1 MREPIQVRSVT
12 RPVGAAIC
20 AVMLALSVP
29 AAPPRAAAAAV
40 PAVGVVDFYA
50 ISPISSLSGLF
61 PERFAA
67 DDLSAMLARA
77 GAGRI
82 AELPRR
88 DVQEAERALAWQN
101 SDAIRF
107 GRLSDLARRLHADRL
122 VVGWIKQLTL
132 DRGGG
137 DQIPRGG
144 GGGGGVEAHTFL
156 QVQVFDA
163 AQGRI
168 VWGVQ
173 SEDFAMGLV
182 AYLTVEEVLH
192 RALAPTVR
200 PTLAAL
206 TGAAP

>member
-1 MREPIQVRSVT
+1 MRRPIQVRSVI

-20 AVMLALSVP
+20 AALLVLSVP
-29 AAPPRAAAAAV
+29 AAPPHAAAAAV

-50 ISPISSLSGLF
+50 ISPISYLDGLF

-82 AELPRR
+82 AVLPRR

-107 GRLSDLARRLHADRL
+107 GPLSDLARRLHADRL

-144 GGGGGVEAHTFL
+144 GGGGVEAHTFL

-168 VWGVQ
+168 VWGAQ
-173 SEDFAMGLV
+173 SEDFAMGIV
-182 AYLTVEEVLH
+182 AYLTAEEVLH
-192 RALAPTVR
+192 RALAPTVG